1 MFMRHK
7 VFIIG
12 NRNRL
17 FKCVQV
23 FVIEINYCGNVIV
36 TVDYFDDCVK
46 NYKVRCFHGSSTLGL
61 TRRTCNTCD
70 CITIQYNTTHFF
82 CAKILGRPKL
92 GSAQKQKQFLIGK
105 QFQLL

>member
-1 MFMRHK
+1 M
-7 VFIIG
+7 
-12 NRNRL
+12 

-70 CITIQYNTTHFF
+70 CITIQYNTIQHTSF
-82 CAKILGRPKL
+82 
-92 GSAQKQKQFLIGK
+92 AQKSSGDLSSAAHKNK
-105 QFQLL
+105 SSS